1 MEGEGLSQRRLMS
14 WSYSFG
20 ATVRVSS
27 VAGLQRLY
35 VAPENPN
42 HKYPVRL
49 LRKECLQVHS
59 RGVGTTRLAGSPH
72 TQGHRPPNKPP
83 CCFLFISN
91 AICLLKKC

>member
-1 MEGEGLSQRRLMS
+1 MLLEGVWQTVVRRDAMEGEGLSQRRLMS

-20 ATVRVSS
+20 ATIRVSS

-49 LRKECLQVHS
+49 L
-59 RGVGTTRLAGSPH
+59 
-72 TQGHRPPNKPP
+72 
-83 CCFLFISN
+83 
-91 AICLLKKC
+91 